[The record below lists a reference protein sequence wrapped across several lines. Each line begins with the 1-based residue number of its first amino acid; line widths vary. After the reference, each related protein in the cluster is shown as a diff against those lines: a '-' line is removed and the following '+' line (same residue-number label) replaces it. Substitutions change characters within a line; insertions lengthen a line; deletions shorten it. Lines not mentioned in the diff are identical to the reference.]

1 MSESVKFK
9 DSHVGRIPKGWG
21 VVLGSKILRLGSG
34 VSPSEVVFTNDG
46 EIMFMKVN
54 DFNHPDNSN
63 GITATNLSF
72 MEVENANVPLYDKG
86 TIVIAKRGA
95 AIFKNRVQL
104 LAKRSSVDTN
114 LMTINIGSG
123 FSEIFFKNLLE
134 FVNLESIADTTSIP
148 QINNFHLYDMSFIYP
163 PLPEQQKIA
172 SILTSMDEVL
182 EKTQAQINKLK
193 DLKKAMMQELL
204 TKGIGHTEFKDS
216 PVGRIPKE
224 WDILYICD
232 SSVDV
237 LDGDRGNEYPKEK
250 DFMSSGY
257 CLFLS
262 AKNVTKN
269 GFKFDECS
277 FISEEKDGKL
287 RKGRLVKGDIVIT
300 TRGTVGNM
308 A

>member
-216 PVGRIPKE
+216 PVGRIPKS
-224 WDILYICD
+224 W
-232 SSVDV
+232 
-237 LDGDRGNEYPKEK
+237 EY
-250 DFMSSGY
+250 
-257 CLFLS
+257 LS
-262 AKNVTKN
+262 AQELLDSKVLLAL
-269 GFKFDECS
+269 
-277 FISEEKDGKL
+277 KDGNHGSQYPRVNDFTKQ
-287 RKGRLVKGDIVIT
+287 
-300 TRGTVGNM
+300 GTYFLAASKQKTAYEM
-308 A
+308 PK